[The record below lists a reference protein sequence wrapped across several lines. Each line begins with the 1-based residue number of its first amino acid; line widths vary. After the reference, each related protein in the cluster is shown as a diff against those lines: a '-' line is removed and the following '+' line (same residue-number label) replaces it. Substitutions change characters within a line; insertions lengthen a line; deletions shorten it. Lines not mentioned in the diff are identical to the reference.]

1 MRAENWLQ
9 PVPAL
14 LMLALSVAG
23 CASPAPTPQGIAEGG
38 DGALTL
44 STRGPTAAGAVER
57 GLNQASRHCAD
68 QNRMIAIQSTR
79 IERDGY
85 NLAFRCLSVPGA
97 PGGMRTASA
106 APLAASPT
114 GRAEPVSA
122 PLAAVPAVT
131 AEPLT
136 APPALSV
143 SRGLPPAASPVS
155 QPISPSGTPLPTA
168 AAPLQPIAGSSGAFA
183 RPSSALA
190 PSSFWQSGR

>member
-136 APPALSV
+136 APPAL
-143 SRGLPPAASPVS
+143 RPAARGQPCQPAHLPLGDTVADRRRAPAAHRGQLGGVRAPVLC
-155 QPISPSGTPLPTA
+155 PC
-168 AAPLQPIAGSSGAFA
+168 AF
-183 RPSSALA
+183 
-190 PSSFWQSGR
+190 